1 MNWPFVRTMVER
13 EVVDSTNDVAGAL
26 LRDGTVALPLAVR
39 ARRQTSGRGRGDHTW
54 WSDAGSLTFTLAI
67 DPAAHALARSL
78 EPRVALSTAVAVID
92 ALDEL
97 GFRHAEIGIRWPN
110 DLECAG
116 AKLGGILPEAI
127 DHEGR
132 RYLLV
137 GVGLN
142 VATNLHEAPALVQAN
157 ATSLAALSSSP
168 LEADLST
175 RLLAAIFRHFG
186 SVLGRLAIGDCEL
199 SARWNTLDLLRDRLV
214 QVDFGTH
221 VVVGHGRGI
230 DGNGALC
237 LDVGKETVRLFGGTV
252 LR

>member
-1 MNWPFVRTMVER
+1 
-13 EVVDSTNDVAGAL
+13 
-26 LRDGTVALPLAVR
+26 ALPLAVR

-67 DPAAHALARSL
+67 EPAEHSLARSL

-97 GFRHAEIGIRWPN
+97 GFSHADIGIRWPN

-116 AKLGGILPEAI
+116 GKLGGILPETI

-132 RYLLV
+132 HYLLV

-142 VATNLHEAPALVQAN
+142 VTTNLHEAPALVQAN

-168 LEADLST
+168 LEADLPM
-175 RLLAAIFRHFG
+175 RLLAAIFR
-186 SVLGRLAIGDCEL
+186 
-199 SARWNTLDLLRDRLV
+199 
-214 QVDFGTH
+214 
-221 VVVGHGRGI
+221 
-230 DGNGALC
+230 
-237 LDVGKETVRLFGGTV
+237 
-252 LR
+252 

>member
-1 MNWPFVRTMVER
+1 MVER

-26 LRDGTVALPLAVR
+26 LRGGTAALPLAVR

-67 DPAAHALARSL
+67 EPAEHALARSL
-78 EPRVALSTAVAVID
+78 EPRVALSTAVAVIE

-97 GFRHAEIGIRWPN
+97 GFSHAGIGIRWPN

-116 AKLGGILPEAI
+116 KKLGGILPETM

-132 RYLLV
+132 HYLLV

-142 VATNLHEAPALVQAN
+142 VTTNLHDAPALVQAK
-157 ATSLAALSSSP
+157 ATSLAALSSSQ
-168 LEADLST
+168 LETDLST
-175 RLLAAIFRHFG
+175 RLLSAIFRHFG
-186 SVLGRLAIGDCEL
+186 SVLSRLAIGDCEL

-214 QVDFGTH
+214 QVDIGTH
-221 VVVGHGRGI
+221 VVTGRGRGI
-230 DGNGALC
+230 DSSGALC
-237 LDVGKETVRLFGGTV
+237 LDVGNETVRLFGGTV